1 MGILLFGGLPQGR
14 SSIMPAAV
22 SRVVTFGS

>member
-14 SSIMPAAV
+14 SIIMPAAV
-22 SRVVTFGS
+22 SRVDTFSS